1 MLPDAKVQKIKY
13 KKIKAHLNPL
23 FSINK
28 ELGRNQKKTAL
39 APPCTCKQQ
48 ERGYPNTSKFTYM
61 M

>member
-28 ELGRNQKKTAL
+28 ELGRNQKK
-39 APPCTCKQQ
+39 PPLHLHAHVSNKSGVTLIHQNL
-48 ERGYPNTSKFTYM
+48 PT
-61 M
+61 